1 MVQLF
6 LAFAAGYFLSAL
18 LRAVTATLAP
28 VFSTELKLSAGDLGV
43 LGGAYFLGFAAMQL
57 PLGMAL
63 DRWGSRRVGAS
74 LLLLAVVGC
83 LAFSQAESLGG
94 LVVARALIG
103 MGVSACLMA
112 ALTAYRLVLSP
123 SAQLRANA
131 WMLMTGSLGMLSST
145 LPVQALLPL
154 LGWRGLFLLLAV
166 LLLVAMAL
174 LLWWV
179 PSTPLGSSNRAAHA
193 DSAPG
198 SSPRSAGYGQVFR
211 HPFFLQCMPVAC
223 VVHGG
228 MTAMQ
233 TLWVGPWLTRVA
245 GWSSQEAAAGLFSL
259 NLGMLLVF
267 SAWGT
272 GLAWLQRKGWTARRL
287 LRWGVGV
294 NLPVLLWMVLST
306 EPATAW
312 QWTLWCVLCSVGSL
326 GQPAV
331 AQAFPA
337 HLAGRAL
344 SAYNLMIFIG
354 VFLTQWGMGL
364 MIDAFAAAGASTPEA
379 FRRSLA
385 VFAACCCLA
394 VIWYAAWE
402 RTTSRHLAGE
412 EAAARQT

>member
-1 MVQLF
+1 VLKLF

-28 VFSTELKLSAGDLGV
+28 VFSTELNLSAGDLGV

-57 PLGMAL
+57 PLGVAL
-63 DRWGSRRVGAS
+63 DRFGSRRVGTT
-74 LLLLAVVGC
+74 LLLLAVIGC
-83 LAFSQAESLGG
+83 LAFSQAESLAG
-94 LVVARALIG
+94 LVVARGLIG

-145 LPVQALLPL
+145 LPVQALLPV
-154 LGWRGLFLLLAV
+154 LGWRGLFVLLAL

-179 PSTPLGSSNRAAHA
+179 PPQRLGGISQPAPAATGRASN
-193 DSAPG
+193 P
-198 SSPRSAGYGQVFR
+198 SPTGYGQVFR

-245 GWSSQEAAAGLFSL
+245 GWTSQQAAGGLFAL
-259 NLGMLLVF
+259 NLGMLIAF
-267 SAWGT
+267 SAWGS
-272 GLAWLQRKGWTARRL
+272 GLAWLQRSGWSARRL
-287 LRWGVGV
+287 LRWGVGI
-294 NLPVLLWMVLST
+294 NLPVLVWMVFSS

-312 QWTLWCVLCSVGSL
+312 QWALWCVLCSVGSL

-337 HLAGRAL
+337 RLAGRAL

-354 VFLTQWGMGL
+354 VFLTQWGLGL
-364 MIDAFAAAGASTPEA
+364 MIDAFMTLGAPAPLA
-379 FRRSLA
+379 FRQALG

-394 VIWYAAWE
+394 VIWYWSWDRAA
-402 RTTSRHLAGE
+402 SRRLAA
-412 EAAARQT
+412 EASVREV